1 MAETEKKETCSPAE
15 GSACCK
21 VVAIISVDER
31 GQMVLP
37 KELRERAGIA
47 AGDKLAA
54 VSCEKDGQTCCI
66 SLIKTDDLSRLVKEI
81 LGPAMADIMK

>member
-1 MAETEKKETCSPAE
+1 MVEK
-15 GSACCK
+15 SANSSLSKDSSCCK
-21 VVAIISVDER
+21 VVAIVSVDER

-37 KELRERAGIA
+37 KELRERADIA

-66 SLIKTDDLSRLVKEI
+66 SLIKTDDLSQLVKEI
-81 LGPAMADIMK
+81 LSPTMSDILK

>member
-1 MAETEKKETCSPAE
+1 MTEKKNRGRYSPA
-15 GSACCK
+15 GDTGCCK
-21 VVAIISVDER
+21 VMAIVSIDER

-37 KELRERAGIA
+37 KKLREKAGIA

-66 SLIKTDDLSRLVKEI
+66 SLIKTENLSQLVKEI
-81 LGPAMADIMK
+81 LGPMMSVIIS